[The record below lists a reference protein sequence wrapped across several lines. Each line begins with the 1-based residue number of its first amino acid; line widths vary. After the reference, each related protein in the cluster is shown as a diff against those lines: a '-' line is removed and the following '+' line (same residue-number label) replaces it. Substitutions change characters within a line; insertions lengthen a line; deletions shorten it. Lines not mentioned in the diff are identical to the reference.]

1 MGRAVRSRN
10 SRSIKDK
17 RDARLVQSNV
27 HEKLVESAVQERR
40 VQGDNGMRALVGH
53 ACSGGDRL
61 SLRDAHIDHA
71 TRVGLV
77 HGTQT
82 NRQHH
87 RGSNPDDIRA
97 RRGLGAD
104 LVREDAGPAK
114 AFRGDGQARLRVNRA
129 NGMEAISDVFLG
141 GLVTASLLRDDVN
154 DNGFFE
160 HPRTTQSCLHGGD
173 IVPVHRTDVFEAQ
186 ILEHDLRQESILE
199 SSLQAVQCIVGGAPR
214 RPVAKKM
221 LLTPRKRLLVAS
233 GGAQRVQ
240 VVSEAADSRSVGATV
255 VIDDDDNAAV
265 LRGRDVVEGLPRQ
278 ATRERA
284 ITDDADRP
292 RAFPMSVFLA

>member
-1 MGRAVRSRN
+1 M
-10 SRSIKDK
+10 
-17 RDARLVQSNV
+17 QSNV

-40 VQGDNGMRALVGH
+40 IQGDNGVRALVGH
-53 ACSGGDRL
+53 ACGGGDRL
-61 SLRDAHIDHA
+61 SLRDAHVDHA

-77 HGTQT
+77 HGTQA
-82 NRQHH
+82 NRPHH
-87 RGSNPDDIRA
+87 RGGNPHDIRA
-97 RRGLGAD
+97 RRGLGTD
-104 LVREDAGPAK
+104 LFREDAGPAK
-114 AFRGDGQARLRVNRA
+114 AFRGNGQARLRVNRA
-129 NGMEAISDVFLG
+129 NGVETVRNVLLG
-141 GLVTASLLRDDVN
+141 GLITAALLRDDVN

-160 HPRTTQSCLHGGD
+160 HASTTQGRLHGGD
-173 IVPVHRTDVFEAQ
+173 IVPVHRTDIFEAQ
-186 ILEHDLRQESILE
+186 VLEHDLRQEGILE

-214 RPVAKKM
+214 RPVAEKM

-233 GGAQRVQ
+233 GGAQRIQ
-240 VVSEAADSRSVGATV
+240 VVSEATDSRSVGTAIV
-255 VIDDDDNAAV
+255 VDDNDNTSV

>member
-1 MGRAVRSRN
+1 M
-10 SRSIKDK
+10 
-17 RDARLVQSNV
+17 QSNV

-40 VQGDNGMRALVGH
+40 IQGDNGVRALVGH
-53 ACSGGDRL
+53 ACGGGDRL
-61 SLRDAHIDHA
+61 SLRDAHVDHA

-114 AFRGDGQARLRVNRA
+114 AFRGDGQARLRVNWA
-129 NGMEAISDVFLG
+129 NGVETVRNVLLG
-141 GLVTASLLRDDVN
+141 GLITATLLRDDVN

-160 HPRTTQSCLHGGD
+160 HASTTQGRLHGGD
-173 IVPVHRTDVFEAQ
+173 IVPVHRTDIFEAQ
-186 ILEHDLRQESILE
+186 VLEHDLRQEGILE

-214 RPVAKKM
+214 RPVAEKM
-221 LLTPRKRLLVAS
+221 LLTPRKRLLVAG
-233 GGAQRVQ
+233 GGAQRIQ
-240 VVSEAADSRSVGATV
+240 VVSEATDSRSVGTAIV
-255 VIDDDDNAAV
+255 VDDNDNASV